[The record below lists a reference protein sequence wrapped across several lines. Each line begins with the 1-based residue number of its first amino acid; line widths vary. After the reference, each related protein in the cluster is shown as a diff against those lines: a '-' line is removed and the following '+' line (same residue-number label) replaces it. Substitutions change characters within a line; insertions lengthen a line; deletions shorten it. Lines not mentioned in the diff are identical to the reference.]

1 MLPSHV
7 QAPARPVAQ
16 HQNSGEKEK
25 TRVRALLRH
34 FYLPYSVASDE
45 KLLETSHGLG
55 AWDGCGPARL
65 GSDKHIPWSR
75 ARIYVCVRCVLKV
88 ETANSLSCGS
98 AQSAL

>member
-25 TRVRALLRH
+25 TRVLALLRH
-34 FYLPYSVASDE
+34 IYLPYSVASDE

-55 AWDGCGPARL
+55 TGVVPRGWAATNIYL
-65 GSDKHIPWSR
+65 GVR